1 MNEIKKFTFV
11 PLIAVLWIGLIFS
24 YNKILLQ
31 YLEVFFKPYGGII
44 EFSLLAVFILFISLF
59 YALFIT
65 FTQSFKYVLPL
76 NIFLSLVPFLFLS
89 SNLSLVLMIGF
100 LVVLTLA
107 FFNFQTNLK
116 TYINFKPTDILITP
130 IKMLNTF
137 IILILSVGFYFH
149 SNTIIQTQGF
159 KLPEPLIDWAI
170 DLSLKQNSSPVL
182 GEKYLAQIPTLTP
195 EQLELLK
202 QNPQIL
208 ESYGL
213 DANDLDQFVP
223 GTQSNIPVSPNQN
236 AISINPSL
244 PTANLKDIIKA
255 QISDS
260 LDAILKPYLFAIPII
275 LAFMFYSLTS
285 LVLWILSFFI
295 SPILLLIFSILEKS
309 GFITFE
315 KEMREVK
322 KIII

>member
-1 MNEIKKFTFV
+1 MNEIKKFAFV

-24 YNKILLQ
+24 YNRILLQ
-31 YLEVFFKPYGGII
+31 YLEVFFKAYGGII
-44 EFSLLAVFILFISLF
+44 EFSLLAFFIFFTTLF

-65 FTQSFKYVLPL
+65 FSQSFKYALPL
-76 NIFLSLVPFLFLS
+76 NIFLALIPFLFLS
-89 SNLSLVLMIGF
+89 SSLSLVLMIGF

-137 IILILSVGFYFH
+137 IILILSIGFYFH
-149 SNTIIQTQGF
+149 TNTLIQTQGF
-159 KLPEPLIDWAI
+159 KLPESLIDWAI
-170 DLSLKQNSSPVL
+170 DLSLKQNNPSVL

-213 DANDLDQFVP
+213 NPNNLDQYVQDASP
-223 GTQSNIPVSPNQN
+223 NKPVSPNQN
-236 AISINPSL
+236 AVSINPSL
-244 PTANLKDIIKA
+244 PTANIKDILKA
-255 QISDS
+255 QISNS
-260 LDAILKPYLFAIPII
+260 LDSIIKPYLFAIPII
-275 LAFMFYSLTS
+275 LAFLFYSLIS
-285 LVLWILSFFI
+285 LVLWLISFFVG
-295 SPILLLIFSILEKS
+295 PLLMLIFLILEKS
-309 GFITFE
+309 GFIIYE